1 MSHLSL
7 LTRQHLSDGSIS
19 QVAGVPQSH
28 TSMED
33 RAGTE
38 QVGQGALRGASRTEA
53 LVLGVSRD
61 PTPAVRELPG

>member
-1 MSHLSL
+1 M
-7 LTRQHLSDGSIS
+7 
-19 QVAGVPQSH
+19 AGVPQSH

-38 QVGQGALRGASRTEA
+38 QVGQGALREASRTEA